1 MPITTRSQARSKHSL
16 ELVSS
21 SRAHPPRQLNE
32 SRQASTHVSRSVVT
46 RETEDGTPS
55 SELAN
60 GNFSTNSFTVSPC
73 GASRCKTCSMLVNS
87 YEYSSNVTNRT
98 YKVLNHSKENLS
110 CKSQNIIYLLACKNC
125 NMQYVGETTIPLNK
139 RMNIHRT
146 SKTGCTHV
154 IEHFTNICSHSDMSI
169 QIIEK
174 FDGNGYNA
182 SNEIDE
188 NMLRIRKDREDTIM
202 KTLRVIYPYGLNEQS
217 KNKNYDG
224 CHVGSLFPPLPRNG
238 DRSKHTHNNR
248 KSESQISLK
257 KFFDDFK

>member
-1 MPITTRSQARSKHSL
+1 
-16 ELVSS
+16 
-21 SRAHPPRQLNE
+21 
-32 SRQASTHVSRSVVT
+32 
-46 RETEDGTPS
+46 
-55 SELAN
+55 
-60 GNFSTNSFTVSPC
+60 
-73 GASRCKTCSMLVNS
+73 
-87 YEYSSNVTNRT
+87 
-98 YKVLNHSKENLS
+98 
-110 CKSQNIIYLLACKNC
+110 
-125 NMQYVGETTIPLNK
+125 MQYVGETTIPLNK

-217 KNKNYDG
+217 KNMNYDG

-257 KFFDDFK
+257 KFFDDVKYYLSHNIKESFNFIRKLLDSIKKKVLNQIASRIMLQSPEVFESSSYHQCYEYILDIIDTKLFRPTIKKAEKSYEKCIHNTF